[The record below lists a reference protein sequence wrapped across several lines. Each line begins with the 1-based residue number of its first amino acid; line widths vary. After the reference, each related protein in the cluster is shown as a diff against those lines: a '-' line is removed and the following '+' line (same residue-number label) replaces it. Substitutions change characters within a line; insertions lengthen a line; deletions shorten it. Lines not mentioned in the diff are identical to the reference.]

1 MSAAPGIHRGYWEP
15 MSAEE
20 WKEFYGIGQ
29 TGGAGMTF
37 FQGSQH
43 QRGSGL
49 GALFGG
55 LFRAIM
61 PAAKSALKAV
71 GREAL
76 RTGIGV
82 ASDALAGQN
91 VTQALEM
98 RGRDAASTL
107 LNKAKRKLDD
117 NDEQQ
122 TGGGVGTL
130 LDAPTLMGKSINRAA
145 KRGKRQ
151 RKKKQDILAF

>member
-1 MSAAPGIHRGYWEP
+1 MSAAPGIQRGYWKP
-15 MSAEE
+15 MTEQE

-29 TGGAGMTF
+29 TGAGMTF

-82 ASDALAGQN
+82 ATDALAGQN
-91 VTQALEM
+91 VAQSLET
-98 RGRDAASTL
+98 RGKDAASTL
-107 LNKAKRKLDD
+107 LNKAKRKLDS
-117 NDEQQ
+117 EQQ

-130 LDAPTLMGKSINRAA
+130 LDATAVIGKPINRRA

-151 RKKKQDILAF
+151 KKKQDDILAF

>member
-1 MSAAPGIHRGYWEP
+1 MSAAPGIQRAYWQP
-15 MSAEE
+15 MTEQD
-20 WKEFYGIGQ
+20 WKQFYGMGEQ
-29 TGGAGMTF
+29 TGAGMTF

-49 GALFGG
+49 GSLFGG

-82 ASDALAGQN
+82 ATDALAGQN
-91 VTQALEM
+91 VAQSLET
-98 RGRDAASTL
+98 RGKDAASSL
-107 LNKAKRKLDD
+107 LSKAKRKLDT
-117 NDEQQ
+117 EQ

-130 LDAPTLMGKSINRAA
+130 LDAAPVLMAKPINGPA

-151 RKKKQDILAF
+151 KKKKQQDILAF

>member
-1 MSAAPGIHRGYWEP
+1 MSAAPGIQRGYWKP
-15 MSAEE
+15 MTEQE

-29 TGGAGMTF
+29 TGAGMTF

-82 ASDALAGQN
+82 ATDALAGQN
-91 VTQALEM
+91 IAQSLET
-98 RGRDAASTL
+98 RGKDAASTL

-117 NDEQQ
+117 GQ

-130 LDAPTLMGKSINRAA
+130 RDTSTVVGKSIHRGA

-151 RKKKQDILAF
+151 KKKQQDILNF

>member
-1 MSAAPGIHRGYWEP
+1 MSAAPGIQRSYWKP
-15 MSAEE
+15 MTEQE

-29 TGGAGMTF
+29 TGAGMTF

-76 RTGIGV
+76 RTAIGV
-82 ASDALAGQN
+82 ATDALAGQN
-91 VTQALEM
+91 VAQSLET
-98 RGRDAASTL
+98 RGKDAASTL
-107 LNKAKRKLDD
+107 LDKAKRKLDD
-117 NDEQQ
+117 GQ

-130 LDAPTLMGKSINRAA
+130 LDATAVIGKPIHRGA

-151 RKKKQDILAF
+151 KKKQDDILAF